1 MMSVGDILKAI
12 YDDKSLCIFNTI
24 ALARDYD
31 SDILITNINLSR
43 KQFYARMSKLIGTGL
58 ISRLSGRYHLTSLG
72 KIVYYAQ
79 NLIGNAVKDY
89 WKLKALDSLHVSKS
103 QIPAEEHNRIIDAI
117 IDNQKIKEVVLVR
130 RV

>member
-1 MMSVGDILKAI
+1 MMPVGNILKAI

-24 ALARDYD
+24 ALAWDYD
-31 SDILITNINLSR
+31 SDILISNINLSR

-58 ISRLSGRYHLTSLG
+58 ISRHSGRYHLTSLG

-89 WKLKALDSLHVSKS
+89 WKLKALESLHVSKS
-103 QIPAEEHNRIIDAI
+103 EFPLEEHNRIIDAI
-117 IDNQKIKEVVLVR
+117 IDKEVVLVR
-130 RV
+130 HV